1 MKPYTFNFTIEAE
14 SPEEAKMKM
23 TALSVL
29 ASKLRAFELHK
40 LAHVVEKEPVKLAL
54 AKKYMGL

>member
-1 MKPYTFNFTIEAE
+1 MKPYTFNFTIEAA

-29 ASKLRAFELHK
+29 ATKLRAFELHK
-40 LAHVVEKEPVKLAL
+40 LAHVVEKEP
-54 AKKYMGL
+54 AKMLIARKYLGL